1 MHLVDIFKLL
11 TFVKV
16 LHSSTFGMS
25 TSESEL
31 LSLFKVFDVQV
42 LFSFENHWDLW
53 LDISCSIEIAWLI
66 VSVKVSVSVKN
77 SVLFYQILG
86 CLLI

>member
-1 MHLVDIFKLL
+1 MVEARFLIVVLFSYSLILDLGLSSILVINAWLVDIFKLL

-16 LHSSTFGMS
+16 LYSSTFGMS

-42 LFSFENHWDLW
+42 LFSFENDWDLW
-53 LDISCSIEIAWLI
+53 LDISCS
-66 VSVKVSVSVKN
+66 SK
-77 SVLFYQILG
+77 
-86 CLLI
+86 